1 MGHVPEVRSLEHPL
15 ERLRLGGVGVG
26 QESSDAGQR
35 LVALGVDDMQ
45 DGAGEQ
51 TVGGRLPVVAG
62 VLRSGKTRY
71 VSAVASAALR

>member
-1 MGHVPEVRSLEHPL
+1 MGRIAQVRGLKHPL
-15 ERLRLGGVGVG
+15 ERLRLGGVRVG
-26 QESSDAGQR
+26 EEPGDAGQR
-35 LVALGVDDMQ
+35 LVALGVEDVQ